1 MSTSIP
7 SLVRA
12 AVGAGPEAIRPAARL
27 MSLLS
32 DEPYR
37 LPEVYQA
44 ASALDSDF
52 AGRLTLPRLLV
63 GITGAPGSGKSTLTD
78 ALIRDCRRRYPA
90 RRLGVV
96 AVDPSSPFT
105 GGAVLGDRV
114 RMMRHATDPMVFVRS
129 MASRGHLGG
138 LALGVKGVIRVM
150 GLVGCDLV
158 FVETVGV
165 GQSEVEVAGVA
176 DLVMIVLAPGLGDS
190 IQLLKAGLMEIG
202 DLFVVNKADRP
213 DAAKLYGELLSMLGA
228 ARDDPSGHHAP
239 AVEEETTDDLAPWLS
254 RRPGTLIDPR
264 TFLVSGEQG
273 SGVGALVDDL
283 ESLGAEFGARW
294 QAERRASVDQ
304 EVRDAVIEEAT
315 RRLRDTL
322 EGDSAS
328 RRASDDVLTG
338 GASVMDAAT
347 RLLEETLAL
356 ARRRGMPVR

>member
-1 MSTSIP
+1 MSTPITA
-7 SLVRA
+7 LVRA
-12 AVGAGPEAIRPAARL
+12 AIDAGTGAIRPAARL
-27 MSLLS
+27 MSLLA
-32 DEPYR
+32 DQPHR

-44 ASALDSDF
+44 AAGLDGEA

-78 ALIRDCRRRYPA
+78 ALIRDYRRRYPQ
-90 RRLGVV
+90 RRIGVV

-150 GLVGCDLV
+150 GLVGCDVV

-176 DLVMIVLAPGLGDS
+176 DLVMIVLAPGQGDS

-213 DAAKLYGELLSMLGA
+213 DAERLHGDLLAMLRT
-228 ARDDPSGHHAP
+228 AREDDGGHHDQTV
-239 AVEEETTDDLAPWLS
+239 VEDTTDDLAPWLS

-264 TFLVSGEQG
+264 TYLVSGEHG
-273 SGVGALVDDL
+273 MGITALVDDL
-283 ESLGAEFGARW
+283 EALGAECSSRW
-294 QAERRASVDQ
+294 QADRQASVDQ
-304 EVRDAVIEEAT
+304 DMRDAVLEEAV

-322 EGDSAS
+322 ERDPARNRLASAVLSGD
-328 RRASDDVLTG
+328 V
-338 GASVMDAAT
+338 SVIDAAT
-347 RLLEETLAL
+347 RLMRETA
-356 ARRRGMPVR
+356 AQSR